1 MDITDAEMIAA
12 ADRGERLYRA
22 RKAQSAF
29 RARYARATPMLR
41 APYRP
46 RIAPAY
52 AARAPYR
59 PRMGSTA
66 PEINSLDT
74 DILPVADVFNM
85 TSAVAGAEPAVFTGI
100 TEVNLVRQGP
110 TFYQRIGNKIHMRS
124 LSITFTPAVAT
135 SNGVINLRY
144 MVVYDK
150 QPNGAFPALTD
161 VLQINDTGNVVFHSS
176 MNIANRSRF
185 SILRDKFMT
194 FSTIERS
201 SAIVKDYI
209 KLYHDTEFKAN
220 GGTIGDIATGA
231 LFFIAFVD
239 WYDGSNKLSC
249 SPQSAFGSILARL
262 RYDA

>member
-1 MDITDAEMIAA
+1 MSSRVSVRTK
-12 ADRGERLYRA
+12 RWSKRLPA
-22 RKAQSAF
+22 GLQWAQSKV
-29 RARYARATPMLR
+29 
-41 APYRP
+41 P
-46 RIAPAY
+46 RGIAVQ
-52 AARAPYR
+52 AARAFVPALSIYGRR
-59 PRMGSTA
+59 PGGYGNQ
-66 PEINSLDT
+66 EINSLDT
-74 DILPVADVFNM
+74 NILPVAGVFNM
-85 TSAVAGAEPAVFTGI
+85 TSAVAGAEPAVFTGM

-161 VLQINDTGNVVFHSS
+161 VLQINDAGNVVFHSS
-176 MNIANRSRF
+176 MNITNRSRF
-185 SILRDKFMT
+185 SILRDKLMT

-209 KLYHDTEFKAN
+209 KLNHDTEFKAN

-249 SPQSAFGSILARL
+249 SPQSAYGSILARL